1 LSTVLVLLE
10 ALKPPLFTPLR
21 YEKAVGIASCF
32 VTVIGAAVASKNHI
46 HIRTF
51 YTISYHVILNDFKLR
66 RYVLGLEK
74 LYKLVTSKNPKKLQL
89 YQLFQFVI

>member
-1 LSTVLVLLE
+1 
-10 ALKPPLFTPLR
+10 
-21 YEKAVGIASCF
+21 
-32 VTVIGAAVASKNHI
+32 
-46 HIRTF
+46 
-51 YTISYHVILNDFKLR
+51 LNDFKLR